1 MAKTR
6 VQQPPIRKPVLIFGG
21 VAVGVALLA
30 FVLMNFVGGGGSGQ
44 APVTS
49 GSPQTGSTP
58 NVVVPAPVLQE
69 APGLRAG
76 GRNPFQPVVN
86 LQASAVSAPEP
97 AAAPEPPAP
106 IAAPAASTEGS
117 RYVAL
122 VEAGTCQAL
131 PAGEAHT
138 LEEVIAH
145 QNECLA
151 ANPQQ

>member
-1 MAKTR
+1 MAKNK
-6 VQQPPIRKPVLIFGG
+6 VQQAPVRKPLLIFGG
-21 VAVGVALLA
+21 VAVGVALVA
-30 FVLMNFVGGGGSGQ
+30 FVLMNFVGGGGSGE

-49 GSPQTGSTP
+49 GSPQAGNSP
-58 NVVVPAPVLQE
+58 NVVVPAPAPQE
-69 APGLRAG
+69 APTLREG

-86 LQASAVSAPEP
+86 LQASAASAPEP
-97 AAAPEPPAP
+97 AAEPEPPAP
-106 IAAPAASTEGS
+106 TAAPAASTEGS

-131 PAGEAHT
+131 PAGEPHT